1 MKRVLVLLIFL
12 SVSFTV
18 FAAPVTIVYLDR
30 SETNL
35 EAGSYIK
42 KQAKSNKLS
51 HKFTF
56 ASKVSALKGDEKVVV
71 ILNSGRSSGTDPR
84 IATYLDTVQDKQAII
99 LVNLYSIGK
108 NILMGSVKSAD
119 SAYGVDE
126 ISAASQ
132 WEDRD
137 AAVQAMHKQWTAE
150 LFRLIEIRQA
160 L

>member
-42 KQAKSNKLS
+42 KQAKNNKLP
-51 HKFTF
+51 HKFVF
-56 ASKVSALKGDEKVVV
+56 ASKFSALKGDEKVVV

-84 IATYLDTVQDKQAII
+84 IAAYLDTVQPKQSVI

-108 NILMGSVKSAD
+108 HIMMGSIKSAD
-119 SAYGVDE
+119 STYGVDE
-126 ISAASQ
+126 ISAATQ
-132 WEDRD
+132 WEDKD
-137 AAVQAMHKQWTAE
+137 AAIQTMHKQWTAE

>member
-12 SVSFTV
+12 SVSFII
-18 FAAPVTIVYLDR
+18 FAAPVTVVYLDR
-30 SETNL
+30 SEINL

-42 KQAKSNKLS
+42 KQAKSNKLP
-51 HKFTF
+51 HKFIF
-56 ASKVSALKGDEKVVV
+56 ASKFSALKGDEKVVV

-84 IATYLDTVQDKQAII
+84 IAAYLDTIQPKQSVI

-108 NILMGSVKSAD
+108 NTMMGSIKSAD
-119 SAYGVDE
+119 STYGVDE
-126 ISAASQ
+126 ISAATQ
-132 WEDRD
+132 WEDKD
-137 AAVQAMHKQWTAE
+137 AAIQTMHKQWTAE

>member
-1 MKRVLVLLIFL
+1 MKRVLVLLVVLFI
-12 SVSFTV
+12 SAAIYAATV
-18 FAAPVTIVYLDR
+18 TVLYLDR
-30 SETNL
+30 SEINL

-42 KQAKSNKLS
+42 KQAKSNKIS

-56 ASKVSALKGDEKVVV
+56 APKTSALKGNEKVIV

-84 IATYLDTVQDKQAII
+84 IATYLDTVGDKQSII
-99 LVNLYSIGK
+99 LVNLFSIGK
-108 NILMGSVKSAD
+108 NILTGSVKSAD

-132 WEDRD
+132 WQDRD

-150 LFRLIEIRQA
+150 LFRLIEVKQA